1 MHRCARICERLRV
14 RQVRAARPI
23 RWLWRVLHDQFD
35 DSPHTLSSPLSCHCD
50 AEVDTCCDAA
60 TGEPIAVD
68 ADAFVTWL
76 SAELAQ
82 RIPSAPM
89 HRSAVASQQ
98 SSGPEEQSTCANTA
112 NPTGA

>member
-1 MHRCARICERLRV
+1 MHRRACICKRPRV

-23 RWLWRVLHDQFD
+23 RWLWRVLHDQLD
-35 DSPHTLSSPLSCHCD
+35 DSPHTLSSPLSRHRD

-60 TGEPIAVD
+60 TGGPIAFE

-82 RIPSAPM
+82 SIPSAPM
-89 HRSAVASQQ
+89 HRGAVASQQ
-98 SSGPEEQSTCANTA
+98 SSGPEQQSTCANTA
-112 NPTGA
+112 NPAGA